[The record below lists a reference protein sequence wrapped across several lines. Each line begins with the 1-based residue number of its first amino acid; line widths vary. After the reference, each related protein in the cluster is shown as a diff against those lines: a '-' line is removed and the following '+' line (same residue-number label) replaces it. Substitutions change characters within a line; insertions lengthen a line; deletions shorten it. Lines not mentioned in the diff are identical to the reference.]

1 MAAPL
6 RSYVVGQELNLRW
19 QHSKAQT
26 SLLHCFWLE
35 APRGQKVTK
44 ADKYFKVHCDKS
56 EILLLF
62 SPFYLSWVVFASTYA
77 LIKYVFQV
85 HQYTHLGWTSTPLGT
100 MVKIPKS
107 ISIFLDIT
115 NIALAWTRLGSL
127 SSNLTFFG
135 LNMATKRPHSK
146 RWMYQSRFTM
156 AHNYSSGTY
165 RKSMPR

>member
-1 MAAPL
+1 
-6 RSYVVGQELNLRW
+6 
-19 QHSKAQT
+19 
-26 SLLHCFWLE
+26 
-35 APRGQKVTK
+35 
-44 ADKYFKVHCDKS
+44 
-56 EILLLF
+56 
-62 SPFYLSWVVFASTYA
+62 
-77 LIKYVFQV
+77 
-85 HQYTHLGWTSTPLGT
+85 